1 MAKIV
6 IRNLTKTYGGGEVV
20 ALHDINLEVEAN
32 ESVCVLGP
40 SGCGKTT
47 LLRIVDSLIP
57 RDRGEVLMDGALVS
71 APRPD
76 VAVVFQHF
84 GLFPWK
90 RLDENIAY
98 GLALR
103 GASKQQTAMTVARYL
118 QLMGLKEF
126 AKSYPHQLSGGMQ
139 QRAGLARALAINPSL
154 LLMDEPFGALDAQ
167 TREMMQEELLR
178 ILETEQKTMIFVTHS
193 IDEAILLGDRIVVMS
208 CRPGTIRKIVAVDIP
223 RPRKII
229 SVRAHP
235 RYIELQKFSLGDAYA
250 GSRQPRRA
258 NGGAMNR
265 KFIVRTISF
274 IVVLLL
280 WEFYGRR
287 VNPILFTYPS
297 AIARAFITL
306 VASGELQSYMKES
319 LLVLTYASILSLI
332 AGVFLGVIMGRFSI
346 VEWAADIYINALYST
361 PMVAVVPLI
370 VLWFGFKVPAKVI
383 IVFLFMVFPVLLNTY
398 EGVKNVD
405 RNLQEVA
412 RAFCSSESQLWR
424 HLIVPSAIPFI
435 VAGVRLAIGR
445 GLVGMIV
452 AEFYTSV
459 TGLGYMIV
467 RYANA
472 LETDKLFVPIV
483 VVMLLGV
490 GLMSLAK
497 WVEGRIAPWR
507 NSLERD

>member
-1 MAKIV
+1 
-6 IRNLTKTYGGGEVV
+6 
-20 ALHDINLEVEAN
+20 
-32 ESVCVLGP
+32 
-40 SGCGKTT
+40 
-47 LLRIVDSLIP
+47 
-57 RDRGEVLMDGALVS
+57 
-71 APRPD
+71 
-76 VAVVFQHF
+76 
-84 GLFPWK
+84 
-90 RLDENIAY
+90 
-98 GLALR
+98 
-103 GASKQQTAMTVARYL
+103 
-118 QLMGLKEF
+118 
-126 AKSYPHQLSGGMQ
+126 
-139 QRAGLARALAINPSL
+139 
-154 LLMDEPFGALDAQ
+154 
-167 TREMMQEELLR
+167 
-178 ILETEQKTMIFVTHS
+178 
-193 IDEAILLGDRIVVMS
+193 
-208 CRPGTIRKIVAVDIP
+208 
-223 RPRKII
+223 
-229 SVRAHP
+229 
-235 RYIELQKFSLGDAYA
+235 
-250 GSRQPRRA
+250 
-258 NGGAMNR
+258 MNR

-274 IVVLLL
+274 AVVFLL
-280 WEFYGRR
+280 WEVYGRR

-297 AIARAFITL
+297 AIGRAFIGL

-332 AGVFLGVIMGRFSI
+332 VGVLLGVIMGRFSI

-412 RAFCSSESQLWR
+412 RSFCSSEGQLWR
-424 HLIVPSAIPFI
+424 HLIIPSAIPFI

-483 VVMLLGV
+483 VVMVLGV